1 MKKQLICGLSVLM
14 AGVLLAGCTGKGNK
28 QPESGNVTENTD
40 TQTTQAESAGDAN
53 VKIKLKQVGV
63 EVSLPDYMQNIHGY
77 IYETETMVEEGLL
90 VGSLNYTGNTPEKV
104 EEFNKRFEESRG
116 SDDPEAVAAFYE
128 YMDEYNRKTIQTSL
142 YTFIAT
148 KNGETMDDIPDM
160 DFNGVAV
167 KEYAKDYLDLGQNGA
182 YHVYMF
188 STDYEKSK
196 KISEDMGLEVAV
208 PDKEFQDEF
217 DRLSPK
223 DINEFAKYVTIFD
236 PEVVNPLGIGDVI
249 EFEATDFEGNTVSSK
264 ELFAANKITFVNLW
278 ATWCSWCKDEMP
290 EIEAYSKDWEKDG
303 VGVLGACLD
312 GADKNDEAKQILKDN
327 GVSYTNVYMNNFK
340 EVFPQVKSYPTTYIV
355 DSEGRIVSEPI
366 VGAAVAT
373 YKDAVSDAL
382 NNVK

>member
-1 MKKQLICGLSVLM
+1 MKKQLICGLSLLM
-14 AGVLLAGCTGKGNK
+14 AGVLLSGCMGKK
-28 QPESGNVTENTD
+28 QPESDNMTENTGA
-40 TQTTQAESAGDAN
+40 QTTEAGSAEDTNS
-53 VKIKLKQVGV
+53 KITLKQVGV
-63 EVSLPDYMQNIHGY
+63 EVALPDYMQNIHGY
-77 IYETETMVEEGLL
+77 IYGNETMVDEGFT
-90 VGSLNYTGNTPEKV
+90 VGSLSYVGAAPAEV

-128 YMDEYNRKTIQTSL
+128 YMDEYNKKTIQTSL

-148 KNGETMDDIPDM
+148 KNGETLEDIPEM
-160 DFNGVAV
+160 NYSGIEV
-167 KEYAKDYLDLGQNGA
+167 KEYAKDYLDLGEKGA
-182 YHVYMF
+182 YHFYMF
-188 STDYEKSK
+188 STDYEKST
-196 KISEDMGLEVAV
+196 KISESMGLDVAV
-208 PDKEFQDEF
+208 PEKEFQEEF

-236 PEVVNPLGIGDVI
+236 PEVINPLGIGDVI
-249 EFEATDFEGNTVSSK
+249 EFEATDFEGNKVSSK

-312 GADKNDEAKQILKDN
+312 GAEKNDEAKQILKDN
-327 GVSYTNVYMNNFK
+327 GVSYTNVYMNNFT

-355 DSEGRIVSEPI
+355 DSDGRIVSEPI
-366 VGAAVAT
+366 VGAAVEK
-373 YKDAVSDAL
+373 YKDAVNDAL